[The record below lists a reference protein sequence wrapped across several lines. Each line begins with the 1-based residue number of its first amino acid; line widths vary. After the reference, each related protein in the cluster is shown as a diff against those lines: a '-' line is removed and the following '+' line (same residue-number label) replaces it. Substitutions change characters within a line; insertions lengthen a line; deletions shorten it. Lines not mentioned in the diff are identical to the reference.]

1 MPRSSGGIG
10 LKMVEALVNL
20 GLRVTLLVL
29 GAKVMTPLDAEMI
42 AVLHQELRQ
51 KGVNLRLQSG
61 MGAITQVGD
70 TQLLQLSL
78 NTGEVLA
85 TGMVLLAIGVKPDT
99 QLARSAWLVPG
110 TTRQRSISMS
120 NHSRTYRISKKLSSE
135 TVSTRSGRS
144 LIVPQQY
151 KKTPY
156 VQYFHFPKRSP

>member
-85 TGMVLLAIGVKPDT
+85 TGMVL
-99 QLARSAWLVPG
+99 PG

-144 LIVPQQY
+144 LIGPLQY
-151 KKTPY
+151 KKPPY

>member
-99 QLARSAWLVPG
+99 QLARVPG
-110 TTRQRSISMS
+110 WCRYDKARSISMS
-120 NHSRTYRISKKLSSE
+120 NHSRTYRISKNYLRRQLALGP
-135 TVSTRSGRS
+135 VG
-144 LIVPQQY
+144 L
-151 KKTPY
+151 
-156 VQYFHFPKRSP
+156 